1 MEPPI
6 YGRARPIV
14 RIDDEHEE
22 EERQPLWSLVLRGVV
37 VAWLAWMLVA
47 SMRAARPH
55 TIFAGIDLG
64 IHEAGHLVFS
74 GLGRFLMVAGGT
86 ILQLLAPTATGI
98 IFFRRHDRFAA
109 CFAAAWLGVN
119 LVEVSVYMADARAQV
134 LPLVT
139 VGGGEAAHDWAYLFG
154 RLGLLRHDTTIASFV
169 KWVGFLLHGA
179 AVACGAWVIHRM
191 WKAGPPKPSAF

>member
-6 YGRARPIV
+6 YGRVRPIV
-14 RIDDEHEE
+14 RTEDEHE

-37 VAWLAWMLVA
+37 VAWLAWVLVA
-47 SMRAARPH
+47 SVRAARPR
-55 TIFAGIDLG
+55 TIFAAIDLG
-64 IHEAGHLVFS
+64 IHEAGHLLFS

-86 ILQLLAPTATGI
+86 ILQLLAPAATAAV
-98 IFFRRHDRFAA
+98 FLRRHDRFAA

-139 VGGGEAAHDWAYLFG
+139 VGGGEAMHDWAYLFG
-154 RLGLLRHDTTIASFV
+154 RMGLLRHDQTIASLV
-169 KWVGFLLHGA
+169 RGLGFLLHGA
-179 AVACGAWVIHRM
+179 AVATGAWVIYRM
-191 WKAGPPKPSAF
+191 WRRGAV